1 MKRIALVLIGFSLL
15 LVACNE
21 ARKAPVAVA
30 PDFPVAPY
38 AAFSEGLISDIT
50 PEGWVRE
57 ILQRQKDGLTGHP
70 EAMSY
75 PFDSCC
81 WAGDLEMSKN
91 PHYWGSDWW
100 RFEQSAYYVD
110 GFSKLGYLIRDPEL
124 MAKGKAN
131 VDYVLDHPLPA
142 KPGTKFD
149 EAAYNARYA
158 GGYFGLASQITND
171 PRAKEREASRRA
183 QMEKRRIIT
192 EAGRPEGRLGRE
204 GESMGWPFAVFFRTM
219 KTYYEATGDPR
230 VPVALEKNYFTYTP
244 EELSESRYIINIE
257 GILWTYALTK
267 NPKLLELA
275 EKVWALVP
283 NNMTQYLNDQPMSG
297 HGVTLCETLKLP
309 MLLYAYTGKEIY
321 KEAALKGDQKMED
334 LNMLIDGIISSS
346 EGLAGVESLASHET
360 CDISDYTWTM
370 GYYLMVT
377 GDATFAGRLERA
389 IYNAGF
395 GAVTKDFKAMQYFS
409 CPNQFLCTGSS
420 NHNDYKKA
428 KTWMAYRSA
437 HEVECCIGNLHRY
450 FPNFASRMW
459 MRDKNGQP
467 VAALYGPSSCVYD
480 LGDGVTVQIEEITN
494 YPFEETI
501 NFKFTFFED
510 GKVSKKAHKMDFTYR
525 IPGWCKAS
533 DKKGFQTVSKTWKS
547 GETFKVTFP
556 MEIEFVKN
564 AVQGESVVRGPLTY
578 TYAIPAN
585 WEVDTKVYD
594 YLAGKESKNPDFV
607 NWNITPAAKWNYAI
621 RDNDLGDVKLIK
633 THAKGFPFDLENVPL
648 KIRIPVVGVKDWE
661 LDVVPS
667 VPYTGERFTQVT
679 NEQLFDKNG
688 KPAADGGY
696 VKVNGKLLQL
706 MKAGTIKYY
715 SDPNGNYGRV
725 RDAYNELFEKNGQVY
740 CSWEM
745 EDAYITPPLPK
756 NVVAEPGTETYID
769 LVPYGAST
777 IRLTVFPEI

>member
-1 MKRIALVLIGFSLL
+1 MKRFPLFLLAVALLIA
-15 LVACNE
+15 ACNE
-21 ARKAPVAVA
+21 MGKAPVASA
-30 PDFPVAPY
+30 PEIPVAPY

-57 ILQRQKDGLTGHP
+57 ILLRQKDGLTGHP

-81 WAGDLEMSKN
+81 WAGNLEMSKN

-110 GFSKLGYLIRDPEL
+110 GFSKLGYILRDDDL

-131 VDYVLDHPLPA
+131 VDYVLEHPLPP
-142 KPGTKFD
+142 KPGYVFD
-149 EAAYNARYA
+149 ESSYRGFGFGAA
-158 GGYFGLASQITND
+158 
-171 PRAKEREASRRA
+171 REA
-183 QMEKRRIIT
+183 QIQKRKIIAA
-192 EAGRPEGRLGRE
+192 AGRPEGRLGRE
-204 GESMGWPFAVFFRTM
+204 GDSMGWPFAVFFRTM

-230 VPVALEKNYFTYTP
+230 IPVALEKNFLTYTP
-244 EELSESRYIINIE
+244 EELSDGRYIVNIE
-257 GILWTYALTK
+257 GILWTYALTR

-275 EKVWALVP
+275 EAVWALVP
-283 NNMTQYLNDQPMSG
+283 SNMEQYLSDRPMSG
-297 HGVTLCETLKLP
+297 HGVTVCETLKLP
-309 MLLYAYTGKEIY
+309 MLLYAFTGKEIY

-346 EGLAGVESLASHET
+346 EGLAGVDALASHET
-360 CDISDYTWTM
+360 CDISDYTWTI

-377 GDATFAGRLERA
+377 GDAKFADRLEKA

-420 NHNDYKKA
+420 NHNEYKKA
-428 KTWMAYRSA
+428 KTWMAYRAA

-459 MRDKNGQP
+459 MKDKNGQP
-467 VAALYGPSSCVYD
+467 VAALYGPSSVVYD
-480 LGDGVTVQIEEITN
+480 LGDGVTVKIQEITN
-494 YPFEETI
+494 YPFEEDI
-501 NFKFTFFED
+501 QFKFTFYED
-510 GKVSKKAHKMDFTYR
+510 GKVSKKPHQMDFTYR
-525 IPGWCKAS
+525 VPGWCKAS
-533 DKKGFQTVSKTWKS
+533 DKQGFQTVSKTWKS
-547 GETFKVTFP
+547 GEKFNVNFP

-564 AVQGESVVRGPLTY
+564 AVQGESVVRGPLTF

-607 NWNITPAAKWNYAI
+607 NWNITPSGKWNYAI
-621 RDNDLGDVKLIK
+621 RNADLDKVKLIK
-633 THAKGFPFDLENVPL
+633 KNTKGFPFDLDNVPV
-648 KIRIPVVGVKDWE
+648 KIRIPVTGVKGWDF
-661 LDVVPS
+661 DVVPS
-667 VPYTGERFTQVT
+667 KEYEGERFTQWT
-679 NEQLFDKNG
+679 DEPLYDKDG
-688 KPAADGGY
+688 KPAEDGGF
-696 VKVNGKLLQL
+696 VKFNGQL
-706 MKAGTIKYY
+706 VPLSRAGAMKYY
-715 SDPNGNYGRV
+715 VNPEGNFGRV
-725 RDAYNELFEKNGQVY
+725 RDAYNELFQKDGKWY

-745 EDAYITPPLPK
+745 DDAYITPPLPQT
-756 NVVAEPGTETYID
+756 VVPEDGSDTFIE

-777 IRLTVFPEI
+777 IRLTIFPEI

>member
-1 MKRIALVLIGFSLL
+1 MKRITLL
-15 LVACNE
+15 LLASALLCAACKKVE
-21 ARKAPVAVA
+21 TIPVASA
-30 PDFPVAPY
+30 PDIPVAPY
-38 AAFSEGLISDIT
+38 AAFAEGLISDIT
-50 PEGWVRE
+50 PEGWVKE
-57 ILQRQKDGLTGHP
+57 ILVRQKDGLTGHP

-81 WAGDLEMSKN
+81 WAGNLEMSKN

-110 GFSKLGYLIRDPEL
+110 GFSKLGYILKDDAL

-131 VDYVLDHPLPA
+131 VDYVLDHPLPP
-142 KPGTKFD
+142 KPGYVFD
-149 EAAYNARYA
+149 ESSYRGFGFGAA
-158 GGYFGLASQITND
+158 
-171 PRAKEREASRRA
+171 REA
-183 QMEKRRIIT
+183 QIQKRKIIAA
-192 EAGRPEGRLGRE
+192 AGRPEGRLGRE
-204 GESMGWPFAVFFRTM
+204 GDSMGWPFAVFFRTM

-230 VPVALEKNYFTYTP
+230 VPVALEKNFLTYTP
-244 EELSESRYIINIE
+244 EELSDGRYIVNIE
-257 GILWTYALTK
+257 GILWTYALTR

-275 EKVWALVP
+275 EAVWDLVP
-283 NNMTQYLNDQPMSG
+283 SNMEQYLSDRPMSG
-297 HGVTLCETLKLP
+297 HGVTVCETLKLP
-309 MLLYAYTGKEIY
+309 MLLYAFTGKEIY

-360 CDISDYTWTM
+360 CDISDYTWTI

-377 GDATFAGRLERA
+377 GDAKFADRLERA

-428 KTWMAYRSA
+428 KTWMAYRAA

-459 MRDKNGQP
+459 MKDKNGQP
-467 VAALYGPSSCVYD
+467 VAALYGPSSVVYD
-480 LGDGVTVQIEEITN
+480 LGNGVTVKIEEITN
-494 YPFEETI
+494 YPFEEDI
-501 NFKFTFFED
+501 QFKFTFYEN

-525 IPGWCKAS
+525 VPGWCKAS
-533 DKKGFQTVSKTWKS
+533 EKQGFQTVSKTWKS
-547 GETFKVTFP
+547 GEKFKVSFP

-564 AVQGESVVRGPLTY
+564 AVQGESVVYGPLTF
-578 TYAIPAN
+578 TYAIPAK
-585 WEVDTKVYD
+585 WEVDTKIYD

-607 NWNITPAAKWNYAI
+607 NWNITPSGKWNYAI
-621 RDNDLGDVKLIK
+621 RNADLDKVKLIK
-633 THAKGFPFDLENVPL
+633 KNTKGFPFDLENVPL
-648 KIRIPVVGVKDWE
+648 KIRIPVTGVKDWDF
-661 LDVVPS
+661 DVVPS
-667 VPYTGERFTQVT
+667 KEYEGTRFTQWT
-679 NEQLFDKNG
+679 DEPLFDKDG
-688 KPAADGGY
+688 KPAEDGNF
-696 VKVNGKLLQL
+696 VKFDGKLVQL
-706 MKAGTIKYY
+706 SRAGAMKYY
-715 SDPNGNYGRV
+715 VNPEGNFGRV
-725 RDAYNELFEKNGQVY
+725 RDAYNELFQKDGKWY

-745 EDAYITPPLPK
+745 EDAYITPPLPET
-756 NVVAEPGTETYID
+756 VVPEEGTDTYIE

>member
-1 MKRIALVLIGFSLL
+1 MKRFSLILFVLSLL
-15 LVACNE
+15 LACNKE
-21 ARKAPVAVA
+21 AGKAPVAGA
-30 PDFPVAPY
+30 PDIPVAPY
-38 AAFSEGLISDIT
+38 AAFAEGLINDIT

-57 ILQRQKDGLTGHP
+57 ILVRQKDGLTGHP

-81 WAGDLEMSKN
+81 WAGNLEMSKN

-110 GFSKLGYLIRDPEL
+110 GFSRLGYVLDDEEL

-131 VDYVLDHPLPA
+131 VDYVLDHPLPP
-142 KPGTKFD
+142 KPGYVFD
-149 EAAYNARYA
+149 ESSYR
-158 GGYFGLASQITND
+158 GFGFG
-171 PRAKEREASRRA
+171 ASRA
-183 QMEKRRIIT
+183 AMIEKRKIIAA
-192 EAGRPEGRLGRE
+192 AGRPEGRLGRE
-204 GESMGWPFAVFFRTM
+204 GDSMGWPFAVFFRTM
-219 KTYYEATGDPR
+219 KTYYEATGDSR
-230 VPVALEKNYFTYTP
+230 VPAALEKNYLTYTP
-244 EELSESRYIINIE
+244 EELSEGRYIINIE
-257 GILWTYALTK
+257 GILWTYALTG

-275 EKVWALVP
+275 EAVWALVP
-283 NNMTQYLNDQPMSG
+283 NNMQQYLSDQPMSG
-297 HGVTLCETLKLP
+297 HGVTVCETLKLP
-309 MLLYAYTGKEIY
+309 MLLYAFTGKEIY
-321 KEAALKGDQKMED
+321 KEAALKGDRKMED

-360 CDISDYTWTM
+360 CDISDYTWTI

-377 GDATFAGRLERA
+377 GDASFADRLERA

-459 MRDKNGQP
+459 MKDRNGQP
-467 VAALYGPSSCVYD
+467 VAALYGPSSVVYD
-480 LGDGVTVQIEEITN
+480 LGDGVTVKIQEITN
-494 YPFEETI
+494 YPFEEDI
-501 NFKFTFFED
+501 RFKFTFYED
-510 GKVSKKAHKMDFTYR
+510 GKVSKKPHQMDFTYR
-525 IPGWCKAS
+525 VPGWCKAS
-533 DKKGFQTVSKTWKS
+533 DKQGFQTVSKTWKS
-547 GETFKVTFP
+547 GEKFDVNFP

-564 AVQGESVVRGPLTY
+564 AVQGESVVRGPLTF
-578 TYAIPAN
+578 TYAIPAD

-607 NWNITPAAKWNYAI
+607 NWNITPSGKWNYAI
-621 RDNDLGDVKLIK
+621 RNSDLDKVRLVR
-633 THAKGFPFDLENVPL
+633 THSKGFPFDLESVPL
-648 KIRIPVVGVKDWE
+648 KIRVPVTGVKDWD

-667 VPYTGERFTQVT
+667 RPYDGQRFTQWT
-679 NEQLFDKNG
+679 DEPLYDRDG
-688 KPAADGGY
+688 KPAEDGGF
-696 VKVNGKLLQL
+696 VKVDGQLIQLQR
-706 MKAGTIKYY
+706 AGAMKYY
-715 SDPNGNYGRV
+715 VNPDGNYGRV
-725 RDAYNELFEKNGQVY
+725 RDAFNELFEKDGKWY

-756 NVVAEPGTETYID
+756 TVVPEEGSDAFIE

>member
-1 MKRIALVLIGFSLL
+1 MKRFPLFLFATALLIA
-15 LVACNE
+15 ACNE
-21 ARKAPVAVA
+21 VGKAPVASA
-30 PDFPVAPY
+30 PDIPVAPY

-57 ILQRQKDGLTGHP
+57 ILLRQKDGLTGHP

-81 WAGDLEMSKN
+81 WAGNLEMSKN

-110 GFSKLGYLIRDPEL
+110 GFSKLGYILRDEEL

-131 VDYVLDHPLPA
+131 VDYVLDHPLPP
-142 KPGTKFD
+142 KPGYEFD
-149 EAAYNARYA
+149 ESSYRGFGFGAA
-158 GGYFGLASQITND
+158 
-171 PRAKEREASRRA
+171 REA
-183 QMEKRRIIT
+183 QIQKRKIIAA
-192 EAGRPEGRLGRE
+192 AGRPEGRLGRE
-204 GESMGWPFAVFFRTM
+204 GDSMGWPFAVFFRTM

-230 VPVALEKNYFTYTP
+230 IPVALEKNFLTYTP
-244 EELSESRYIINIE
+244 EELSDGRYIINIE
-257 GILWTYALTK
+257 GILWTYALTG

-275 EKVWALVP
+275 EAVWALVP
-283 NNMTQYLNDQPMSG
+283 SNMQQYLSDQPMSG
-297 HGVTLCETLKLP
+297 HGVTVCETLKLP
-309 MLLYAYTGKEIY
+309 MLLYAFTGKEIY

-360 CDISDYTWTM
+360 CDISDYTWTI

-377 GDATFAGRLERA
+377 GDAKFADRLERA

-420 NHNDYKKA
+420 NHNEYKKA
-428 KTWMAYRSA
+428 KTWMAYRAA

-459 MRDKNGQP
+459 MKDKNGQP
-467 VAALYGPSSCVYD
+467 VAALYGPSSVVYD
-480 LGDGVTVQIEEITN
+480 LGDGVTVKIQEITN
-494 YPFEETI
+494 YPFEEDI
-501 NFKFTFFED
+501 QFKFTFYED
-510 GKVSKKAHKMDFTYR
+510 GKVSRKAHKMDFTYR
-525 IPGWCKAS
+525 VPRWCKAS
-533 DKKGFQTVSKTWKS
+533 EKQGFQTVSKTWKS
-547 GETFKVTFP
+547 GEKFNVTFP
-556 MEIEFVKN
+556 MEIEFIKN
-564 AVQGESVVRGPLTY
+564 AVQGESVVRGPLTF

-607 NWNITPAAKWNYAI
+607 NWNITPSGKWNYAI
-621 RDNDLGDVKLIK
+621 RNADLDKVKLIK
-633 THAKGFPFDLENVPL
+633 KNAKGFPFDLDNVPV
-648 KIRIPVVGVKDWE
+648 KIRIPVTGVKDWDF
-661 LDVVPS
+661 DVVPS
-667 VPYTGERFTQVT
+667 KEYEGERFTQWT
-679 NEQLFDKNG
+679 DEPLFDKDG
-688 KPAADGGY
+688 KPAEDGNF
-696 VKVNGKLLQL
+696 VKFNGQL
-706 MKAGTIKYY
+706 VQLSRAGAMKYY
-715 SDPNGNYGRV
+715 VNPEGNFGRV
-725 RDAYNELFEKNGQVY
+725 RDAYNEQFEKDGKWY

-756 NVVAEPGTETYID
+756 TVVPEEGSDTFIE

>member
-1 MKRIALVLIGFSLL
+1 MKRFSLIILVLSLFL
-15 LVACNE
+15 ACNRE
-21 ARKAPVAVA
+21 MVKAPVAGA
-30 PDFPVAPY
+30 PDIPVAPY
-38 AAFSEGLISDIT
+38 AAFAEGLINDIT

-81 WAGDLEMSKN
+81 WAGNLEMSKN

-110 GFSKLGYLIRDPEL
+110 GFSRLGYVLGDEEL

-131 VDYVLDHPLPA
+131 VDYVLDHPLPP
-142 KPGTKFD
+142 KPGYVFD
-149 EAAYNARYA
+149 ESTFRGFGSGPARAAM
-158 GGYFGLASQITND
+158 I
-171 PRAKEREASRRA
+171 
-183 QMEKRRIIT
+183 EKRKIIAA
-192 EAGRPEGRLGRE
+192 AGRPEGRLGRE
-204 GESMGWPFAVFFRTM
+204 GDSMGWPFAVFFRTM

-230 VPVALEKNYFTYTP
+230 VPVALEKNYLTYTP
-244 EELSESRYIINIE
+244 EELSDGRYIINIE
-257 GILWTYALTK
+257 GILWTYALTG

-275 EKVWALVP
+275 EAVWALVP
-283 NNMTQYLNDQPMSG
+283 NNMQQYLSDQPMSG
-297 HGVTLCETLKLP
+297 HGVTVCETLKLP
-309 MLLYAYTGKEIY
+309 MLLYAFTGKEIY
-321 KEAALKGDQKMED
+321 KEAALKGDRKMED

-360 CDISDYTWTM
+360 CDISDYTWTI
-370 GYYLMVT
+370 GYFLMVT
-377 GDATFAGRLERA
+377 GDASFADRLEKA

-459 MRDKNGQP
+459 MKDRNGQP
-467 VAALYGPSSCVYD
+467 VAALYGPSSVVYD
-480 LGDGVTVQIEEITN
+480 LGDGVTVKIQEITE
-494 YPFEETI
+494 YPFEEDI
-501 NFKFTFFED
+501 RFKFTFYED
-510 GKVSKKAHKMDFTYR
+510 GKLSKKPHRMDFTYR
-525 IPGWCKAS
+525 VPGWCKAS
-533 DKKGFQTVSKTWKS
+533 DKQGFQTVSKTWKS
-547 GETFKVTFP
+547 GESFKLNFP

-564 AVQGESVVRGPLTY
+564 AVQGESVVLGPLTF
-578 TYAIPAN
+578 TYAIPAD

-607 NWNITPAAKWNYAI
+607 NWNITPAGKWNYAI
-621 RDNDLGDVKLIK
+621 RNADLDKVRLIK
-633 THAKGFPFDLENVPL
+633 TRSKGFPFDLDNVPL
-648 KIRIPVVGVKDWE
+648 KIRIPVTGVKDWN

-667 VPYTGERFTQVT
+667 KPYEGVRFTQWT
-679 NEQLFDKNG
+679 DEPLFDKDG
-688 KPAADGGY
+688 KPSDDGGF
-696 VKVNGKLLQL
+696 VKVDGSLIQLQR
-706 MKAGTIKYY
+706 AGAMKYY
-715 SDPNGNYGRV
+715 VDPEGNYGRV
-725 RDAYNELFEKNGQVY
+725 RDAFNELFEKDGKWY

-756 NVVAEPGTETYID
+756 TVVPEEGSDAFIE

>member
-1 MKRIALVLIGFSLL
+1 MKRFSLIVLLFSLL
-15 LVACNE
+15 FACNKGKE
-21 ARKAPVAVA
+21 SVPVAGA
-30 PDFPVAPY
+30 PDIPVAPY
-38 AAFSEGLISDIT
+38 AAFAEGLINDIT

-57 ILQRQKDGLTGHP
+57 ILVRQKDGLTGHP

-81 WAGDLEMSKN
+81 WAGNLEMSKN

-110 GFSKLGYLIRDPEL
+110 GFSRLGYVLDDEEL

-131 VDYVLDHPLPA
+131 VDYVLDHPLPP
-142 KPGTKFD
+142 KPGYVFD
-149 EAAYNARYA
+149 ESTYR
-158 GGYFGLASQITND
+158 GFGFG
-171 PRAKEREASRRA
+171 ASRAA
-183 QMEKRRIIT
+183 QIEKRKIIAA
-192 EAGRPEGRLGRE
+192 AGRPEGRLGRE
-204 GESMGWPFAVFFRTM
+204 GDSMGWPFAVFFRTM

-230 VPVALEKNYFTYTP
+230 VPAALEKNYLTYTP
-244 EELSESRYIINIE
+244 EELSEGRYIINIE
-257 GILWTYALTK
+257 GILWTYALTG

-275 EKVWALVP
+275 EAVWALVP
-283 NNMTQYLNDQPMSG
+283 NNMQQYLSDQPMSG
-297 HGVTLCETLKLP
+297 HGVTVCETLKLP
-309 MLLYAYTGKEIY
+309 MLLYAFTGKEIY
-321 KEAALKGDQKMED
+321 KDAALKGDSKMED

-360 CDISDYTWTM
+360 CDISDYTWTI

-377 GDATFAGRLERA
+377 GDASFADRLERA

-459 MRDKNGQP
+459 MKDRNGQP
-467 VAALYGPSSCVYD
+467 VAALYGPSSVVYD
-480 LGDGVTVQIEEITN
+480 LGDGVTVKIQEITN
-494 YPFEETI
+494 YPFEEDI
-501 NFKFTFFED
+501 RFMFTFYED
-510 GKVSKKAHKMDFTYR
+510 GKVSRKPHQMDFTYR
-525 IPGWCKAS
+525 VPGWCKAS
-533 DKKGFQTVSKTWKS
+533 EKQGFQTVSKTWRS
-547 GETFKVTFP
+547 GEEFDVNFP

-564 AVQGESVVRGPLTY
+564 AVQGESVVRGPLTF
-578 TYAIPAN
+578 TYAIPAD

-607 NWNITPAAKWNYAI
+607 NWNITPAGKWNYAI
-621 RDNDLGDVKLIK
+621 RNSALDKVRLVK
-633 THAKGFPFDLENVPL
+633 THSKGFPFDLESVPL
-648 KIRIPVVGVKDWE
+648 KVRVPVTGVKDWD

-667 VPYTGERFTQVT
+667 RPYDGQRFTQWT
-679 NEQLFDKNG
+679 DEPLYDRDG
-688 KPAADGGY
+688 KPAEDGGF
-696 VKVNGKLLQL
+696 VKIDGQLIQLQR
-706 MKAGTIKYY
+706 AGAMKYY
-715 SDPNGNYGRV
+715 VNPDGNYGRV
-725 RDAYNELFEKNGQVY
+725 RDAFNELFEKDGKWY

-756 NVVAEPGTETYID
+756 TVVPEEGSDTFIE